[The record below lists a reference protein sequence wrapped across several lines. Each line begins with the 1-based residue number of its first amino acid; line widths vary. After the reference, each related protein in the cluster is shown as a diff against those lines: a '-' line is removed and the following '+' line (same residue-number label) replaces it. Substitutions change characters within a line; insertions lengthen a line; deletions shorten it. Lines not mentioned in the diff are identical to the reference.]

1 VDNLEMRVLVEVLK
15 ASSDAV
21 DDPVPLLPVQLPMS
35 TTEED
40 EVEAPVGDDLVKYCS
55 FLILILSLLIINFLI
70 KSSRWIQSDKI
81 DIQNLRI

>member
-21 DDPVPLLPVQLPMS
+21 DDPVPLLPVQRPMS

-40 EVEAPVGDDLVKYCS
+40 EVEAPVGTTS
-55 FLILILSLLIINFLI
+55 
-70 KSSRWIQSDKI
+70 
-81 DIQNLRI
+81 